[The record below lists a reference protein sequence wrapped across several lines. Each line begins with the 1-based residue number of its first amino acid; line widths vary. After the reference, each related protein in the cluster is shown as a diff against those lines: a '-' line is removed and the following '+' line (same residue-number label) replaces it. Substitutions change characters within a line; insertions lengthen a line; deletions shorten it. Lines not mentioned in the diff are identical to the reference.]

1 MLVEEQGL
9 RSFLRFSDRVV
20 LFLHCVASEI
30 NACDVCARAL
40 SIHPQKRRG
49 SFPTAATWKGTHHHC
64 DLSYVQHLAVY
75 RVLPHIPFHLVSMTI
90 LGSR

>member
-9 RSFLRFSDRVV
+9 RSFLRFFDRVV
-20 LFLHCVASEI
+20 LFLHCVASKI
-30 NACDVCARAL
+30 NARDVCARAL
-40 SIHPQKRRG
+40 SIHPRKIRG
-49 SFPTAATWKGTHHHC
+49 SFSTAATWKGKHHHC

-75 RVLPHIPFHLVSMTI
+75 RILSHIPFHLISMTI